1 MPPSQGSAHP
11 LRLLGVYAAL
21 LAVVYALVFFT
32 GDKSPTPK
40 LGIDLQGGTRVTLS
54 ARTPD
59 GSKPSQDSLKK
70 AQDIIENRVNGLG
83 VGGSEVVIDG
93 DNIVITVPGDDG
105 QQARALATTAK
116 LYIRPVLQAVPA
128 TGRGATPQT
137 TPGTQPAPAAQP
149 ETQEAT
155 QPAPPETTETTETTR
170 PVPQQRVFPA
180 QQPTQP
186 PAEPNLTPTEEATR
200 EIQAA
205 KAVRQSTDPAVQQT
219 ALATLDCAKADP
231 LTGNDDPALPLVTCS
246 TDGTEVFLLD
256 KSRID
261 GQEIKDA
268 TSGLNQQQARHEV
281 YLDFKSGGSDAWAA
295 LTGEYVYKR
304 VAFVLDSR
312 VVSAPVVQQG
322 PQQGGRTQI
331 SGNFTA
337 TSAKELAN
345 TLKYG
350 SLPLS
355 FQTSEAETVSATLG
369 LSSLKAGLLAGA
381 IGLAVVLLYCLVYYR
396 MLGFVTGLSLVASGL
411 AVYGIMVL
419 LGRWIGFTLDLAGI
433 AGLIIG
439 IGMTADSFVVFFERI
454 KDEMREGR
462 SFRSAA
468 PRGWQRARRTILS
481 GNAVSFIAAAVL
493 YVLAVGQVKGFAFT
507 LGLTTILDVVV
518 VFLVTS
524 PLVLLASRTAF
535 WSKPSV
541 NGLGAIQ
548 QVARER
554 KAGAAARGEAGG
566 SDDQQPHPP
575 HARQAGRRRDHRR
588 VRGGDRRA

>member
-11 LRLLGVYAAL
+11 LRLLGAYAAL

-83 VGGSEVVIDG
+83 VSGSEVVIDG

-128 TGRGATPQT
+128 AGRGATPQT
-137 TPGTQPAPAAQP
+137 APGTQAPPAAQPTTPEAPAAQ
-149 ETQEAT
+149 
-155 QPAPPETTETTETTR
+155 ETT

-180 QQPTQP
+180 QAPTQP
-186 PAEPNLTPTEEATR
+186 PADPNLTPTEAATK

-205 KAVRQSTDPAVQQT
+205 KALRQSTDPSVQQA
-219 ALATLDCAKADP
+219 ALAALDCSKADP
-231 LTGNDDPALPLVTCS
+231 LAGNDDPALPLVTCA

-304 VAFVLDSR
+304 VAFVLDSK

-337 TSAKELAN
+337 TTAKELAN

-381 IGLAVVLLYCLVYYR
+381 IGLAVVLLYCLAYYR
-396 MLGFVTGLSLVASGL
+396 MLGLLTGLSLMASGF

-481 GNAVSFIAAAVL
+481 GNAVSFLAAAVL

-518 VFLVTS
+518 VFLMTS

-548 QVARER
+548 QIARER
-554 KAGAAARGEAGG
+554 KAAEAALGKA
-566 SDDQQPHPP
+566 
-575 HARQAGRRRDHRR
+575 
-588 VRGGDRRA
+588 

>member
-1 MPPSQGSAHP
+1 MPPSQGSVHP
-11 LRLLGVYAAL
+11 LRLLGVYAVL
-21 LAVVYALVFFT
+21 LAVVYALVLFT

-59 GSKPSQDSLKK
+59 GSRPNQDSLKK

-128 TGRGATPQT
+128 AGRGATPQA

-149 ETQEAT
+149 TTPQAPEPT
-155 QPAPPETTETTETTR
+155 PA
-170 PVPQQRVFPA
+170 PQQRVFPA
-180 QQPTQP
+180 QGPTQP
-186 PAEPNLTPTEEATR
+186 PADPNLTPTEAATK

-205 KAVRQSTDPAVQQT
+205 KALRQSSDPTVQQT
-219 ALATLDCAKADP
+219 ALAMLDCAKADP
-231 LTGNDDPALPLVTCS
+231 LVGNDDPALPLVTCS

-256 KSRID
+256 RSRID

-304 VAFVLDSR
+304 VAFVLDSK

-337 TSAKELAN
+337 TTAKELAN

-381 IGLAVVLLYCLVYYR
+381 IGLVVVLLYCLAYYR
-396 MLGFVTGLSLVASGL
+396 MLGLVTGLSLVASGL

-462 SFRSAA
+462 SFRSAT

-481 GNAVSFIAAAVL
+481 GNAVSFLAAAVL
-493 YVLAVGQVKGFAFT
+493 YILAVGQVKGFAFT
-507 LGLTTILDVVV
+507 LGLTTILDIVV

-554 KAGAAARGEAGG
+554 KAAEAALGKA
-566 SDDQQPHPP
+566 
-575 HARQAGRRRDHRR
+575 
-588 VRGGDRRA
+588 

>member
-21 LAVVYALVFFT
+21 LAVIYALVFFT
-32 GDKSPTPK
+32 GDKDPTPK
-40 LGIDLQGGTRVTLS
+40 LGIDLQGGTRVTLT

-59 GSKPSQDSLKK
+59 GGKPNQDSLRK
-70 AQDIIENRVNGLG
+70 AQQIIENRVNGLG
-83 VGGSEVVIDG
+83 VGGSEVIIDG

-105 QQARALATTAK
+105 QQARTLATTAK
-116 LYIRPVLQAVPA
+116 LYIRPVLEAVPV
-128 TGRGATPQT
+128 GGQGTPQQ
-137 TPGTQPAPAAQP
+137 PTQAPAPTEPAP
-149 ETQEAT
+149 S
-155 QPAPPETTETTETTR
+155 PAPPETAPESTPPGAEA
-170 PVPQQRVFPA
+170 PAPQERVFPA
-180 QQPTQP
+180 Q
-186 PAEPNLTPTEEATR
+186 APTEPPTPGSSQEQAKQ
-200 EIQAA
+200 EIDAA
-205 KAVRQSTDPAVQQT
+205 KQIRQSQDPTIQKAAMAAMDCSKTDP
-219 ALATLDCAKADP
+219 LA
-231 LTGNDDPALPLVTCS
+231 GNDDPALPLVTCS

-261 GQEIKDA
+261 GQEIKNA
-268 TSGLNQQQARHEV
+268 SAGLNQQQARHEV
-281 YLDFKSGGSDAWAA
+281 NLEFKSGGSDAWAA
-295 LTGEYVYKR
+295 LTGEYLYKR
-304 VAFVLDSR
+304 VAFVLDSE
-312 VVSAPVVQQG
+312 VVSAPTVQAG
-322 PQQGGRTQI
+322 PQQGGQTTI

-337 TSAKELAN
+337 DSAKELAN

-369 LSSLKAGLLAGA
+369 LSSMKAGLLAGA
-381 IGLAVVLLYCLVYYR
+381 VGLAVVLLYCLAYYR
-396 MLGFVTGLSLVASGL
+396 MLGFLTGLSLVASGF

-462 SFRSAA
+462 SFRSAT

-493 YVLAVGQVKGFAFT
+493 YALAVGEVRGFAFT

-518 VFLVTS
+518 VFLVTA
-524 PLVLLASRTAF
+524 PLVLLASRTAY
-535 WSKPSV
+535 WAKPSV

-554 KAGAAARGEAGG
+554 KAADAALVEGVKTR
-566 SDDQQPHPP
+566 
-575 HARQAGRRRDHRR
+575 
-588 VRGGDRRA
+588 

>member
-11 LRLLGVYAAL
+11 LRLLGAYAAL

-83 VGGSEVVIDG
+83 VSGSEVVIDG

-128 TGRGATPQT
+128 AGRGATPQT
-137 TPGTQPAPAAQP
+137 APGTQAPPAAQP
-149 ETQEAT
+149 TTPEAPGASEAT
-155 QPAPPETTETTETTR
+155 PA
-170 PVPQQRVFPA
+170 PQQRVFPA
-180 QQPTQP
+180 QAPTQP
-186 PAEPNLTPTEEATR
+186 PAEPNLTPTEAATK

-205 KAVRQSTDPAVQQT
+205 KALRQSADPSVQQ
-219 ALATLDCAKADP
+219 AAMAMLDCAKADP
-231 LTGNDDPALPLVTCS
+231 LVGNDDPALPLVTCS

-304 VAFVLDSR
+304 VAFVLDSK

-396 MLGFVTGLSLVASGL
+396 MLGLVTGLSLLTSGL

-481 GNAVSFIAAAVL
+481 GNAVSFLAAAVL

-518 VFLVTS
+518 VFMVTS

-548 QVARER
+548 QIARER
-554 KAGAAARGEAGG
+554 KAAEAALGKA
-566 SDDQQPHPP
+566 
-575 HARQAGRRRDHRR
+575 
-588 VRGGDRRA
+588 